1 MKFTRASVCA
11 LIATAAMGA
20 VAAEEDK
27 RVRDLDMSYTTLLL
41 LDFSTY
47 LIIVV
52 PPCLLLRHRRIRPS
66 VV

>member
-1 MKFTRASVCA
+1 MKFTLASVCA

-27 RVRDLDMSYTTLLL
+27 KVRDLDMSYTTLLL

-52 PPCLLLRHRRIRPS
+52 FPCLLLHHRRTRPS